1 MTTLQSV
8 QALLRAQ
15 FELAPEVVPP
25 EATLADLDID
35 SLSMIEVMFDLEDK
49 FDVKFPSG
57 RATLQ
62 AGIKTVG
69 DLAAYVDRLIAEK
82 HPEAAAQEAAS

>member
-15 FELAPEVVPP
+15 FELARDVVPA

-35 SLSMIEVMFDLEDK
+35 SLSMLEVMFALEDE
-49 FDVKFPSG
+49 FEVTFPPG
-57 RATLQ
+57 RAKLQ
-62 AGIKTVG
+62 AGMKTVG
-69 DLAAYVDRLIAEK
+69 DLAAYVDQLIAAR
-82 HPEAAAQEAAS
+82 HSDVSAQEAAS